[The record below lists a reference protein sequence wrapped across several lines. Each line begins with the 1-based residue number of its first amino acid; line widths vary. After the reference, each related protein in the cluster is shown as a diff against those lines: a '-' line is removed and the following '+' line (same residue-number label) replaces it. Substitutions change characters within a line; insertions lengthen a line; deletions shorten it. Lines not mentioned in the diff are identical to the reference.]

1 MATVRGENARVAASP
16 TPGRAMHAH
25 RCPPPTRTFQQQ
37 SHLVVAG
44 VLHTDH
50 MVPTGAL
57 RQPMLEGRQLEVL
70 RAHPEGEGLDA
81 LPVGWLGRHQQ
92 LLHTLL
98 DIALVRGFD
107 GPLLHTHTPETRR
120 QAKRD
125 SEAFPLQRAK
135 LTLPGV
141 ALYTHPGVQ
150 WECLVLFDGGAH
162 ERQCRTVLK
171 QRKRLV
177 WGPDACI
184 RRASHCWRNRS
195 NNRLG
200 LRHRSRRKNGSV
212 RRAAAEQQAPPM
224 PAPHWSHPQ
233 CLIRV

>member
-1 MATVRGENARVAASP
+1 MLLQAPHPAGPCTHIVAHPPHAPSSSRVTWSSRASFTPTTWYRPERCDSQCLKVVSSKCCARIQKVKGSTLCP
-16 TPGRAMHAH
+16 SDGWGVTSSCCTPCSTSHSSVGSMVHSY
-25 RCPPPTRTFQQQ
+25 TRT
-37 SHLVVAG
+37 H
-44 VLHTDH
+44 
-50 MVPTGAL
+50 
-57 RQPMLEGRQLEVL
+57 
-70 RAHPEGEGLDA
+70 
-81 LPVGWLGRHQQ
+81 
-92 LLHTLL
+92 
-98 DIALVRGFD
+98 
-107 GPLLHTHTPETRR
+107 
-120 QAKRD
+120 AKRD

-141 ALYTHPGVQ
+141 ALCTHPGVQ

-162 ERQCRTVLK
+162 GRQCRTVLK

-177 WGPDACI
+177 WSPDACI
-184 RRASHCWRNRS
+184 RRANHCWRNRS
-195 NNRLG
+195 NNRLD